1 MDVCDRLVCRYLTE
15 WIMTMFCRGFSF
27 DLATRV
33 WEIFLSEGYKV
44 VYRVSLALLRNIERD
59 LLEQTFEEILGTIR
73 DIPSTVDAQLLI
85 ELAFQI
91 PLKRREI
98 RKFEAQV
105 VSIQFL

>member
-1 MDVCDRLVCRYLTE
+1 VDNDDVLSRILVRPRDAGVGDISVGRVQSGVPSVASAAEEHRARLAGE
-15 WIMTMFCRGFSF
+15 
-27 DLATRV
+27 
-33 WEIFLSEGYKV
+33 
-44 VYRVSLALLRNIERD
+44 
-59 LLEQTFEEILGTIR
+59 TFEEIQGTIR

>member
-1 MDVCDRLVCRYLTE
+1 LK
-15 WIMTMFCRGFSF
+15 ISF
-27 DLATRV
+27 LLCAP
-33 WEIFLSEGYKV
+33 
-44 VYRVSLALLRNIERD
+44 LLRNIERD